1 MRGSGITH
9 DLVNPRTNGMP
20 LTSSTAAD
28 KLLPQRGGSLA
39 HILQKFFFL
48 QLLPQRGGSLAYILK
63 EFVLSF
69 YRDCAWEIC
78 YASDVSGCLPGDK
91 VFWEYVF

>member
-9 DLVNPRTNGMP
+9 ELVNPRTSGMP
-20 LTSSTAAD
+20 MTSSTAAD

-48 QLLPQRGGSLAYILK
+48 QLLTQRGGSLAHILK
-63 EFVLSF
+63 KFFLSF
-69 YRDCAWEIC
+69 YRDCARRFAMLLTFQNVCQET
-78 YASDVSGCLPGDK
+78 K
-91 VFWEYVF
+91 KK